1 LHVNA
6 RSIVTIAGVDGIS
19 TGPALRW
26 TPTDRLT
33 CPPLWTHLSE
43 SFIILTQWT
52 GKLMRITAA
61 ISIVLLATSGANAE
75 AAKFQDR
82 VAAASTA
89 TLAVGTDGVVRP
101 FSPPDQPLQVVGSR
115 SQPGSSIMP
124 GTGTKDIDH
133 PCPGAP
139 VLDRNAAQELIR
151 RVAAQENFFPEFVRS
166 VSKIESAFVSTA
178 FSGRAYGLMQL
189 TPATAER
196 FRVDLCDP
204 EDNVRG
210 GVRFLRQ
217 LHARFRNPFYVL
229 AAYNAGEQALI
240 ERNGLPPF
248 HETLTYIARV
258 MDDFHQWPALTD
270 GSRGDGL
277 AAADA
282 RAGGLIAPRQRIG
295 TTTASLSGDRRRPAG
310 RAPASPAPGPVD
322 WKSGFVAN
330 FD

>member
-1 LHVNA
+1 MRAAVA
-6 RSIVTIAGVDGIS
+6 IS
-19 TGPALRW
+19 TL
-26 TPTDRLT
+26 
-33 CPPLWTHLSE
+33 
-43 SFIILTQWT
+43 
-52 GKLMRITAA
+52 
-61 ISIVLLATSGANAE
+61 VLATLGASAQT
-75 AAKFQDR
+75 AKSQDR
-82 VAAASTA
+82 VAASSA
-89 TLAVGTDGVVRP
+89 TTLSIGTDGVLRP
-101 FSPPDQPLQVVGSR
+101 VNPPDRPPQVIGSPPLPDSALVPSAGR
-115 SQPGSSIMP
+115 SP
-124 GTGTKDIDH
+124 KDIDH
-133 PCPGAP
+133 PCPGALA
-139 VLDRNAAQELIR
+139 LDRDAARELVKRI
-151 RVAAQENFFPEFVRS
+151 ASQENFFPDFVFS
-166 VSKIESAFVSTA
+166 VSKIESAFVSNA

-258 MDDFHQWPALTD
+258 MDDFHEWPALTD
-270 GSRGDGL
+270 SSRGDGL
-277 AAADA
+277 DAADA
-282 RAGGLIAPRQRIG
+282 RAGGLVAPRQRIG
-295 TTTASLSGDRRRPAG
+295 TTTASLPGERRRPAG

-322 WKSGFVAN
+322 WKNGFVAN